1 MQGLRI
7 QMDDHS
13 KKNQM
18 YKLHGSIRT
27 GLQSVRSIGYDIAS
41 IASQNPR
48 SSILHSK
55 MTSSPLVS
63 PKKDEI
69 LAASVD
75 QINKTMETMKYTSPE
90 DKYSDDID
98 RLARLAIVEQ
108 ELSQMTPSVAPR
120 DMTGADIVM
129 ATMTDSLI
137 AQSYA
142 QQYKRIQQES
152 QGPGKGEK
160 DV

>member
-13 KKNQM
+13 KKNRI

-41 IASQNPR
+41 LASQNPR
-48 SSILHSK
+48 SSILYSK
-55 MTSSPLVS
+55 ISSAQPQPSHEVFAPSIDPRSDNQQS
-63 PKKDEI
+63 PDNN
-69 LAASVD
+69 A
-75 QINKTMETMKYTSPE
+75 
-90 DKYSDDID
+90 KYSYDVD
-98 RLARLAIVEQ
+98 RLARLAIAEQ
-108 ELSQMTPSVAPR
+108 ELNQMNPSVVPR

-142 QQYKRIQQES
+142 QQYKRIEEENQRIHDQK
-152 QGPGKGEK
+152 P
-160 DV
+160 